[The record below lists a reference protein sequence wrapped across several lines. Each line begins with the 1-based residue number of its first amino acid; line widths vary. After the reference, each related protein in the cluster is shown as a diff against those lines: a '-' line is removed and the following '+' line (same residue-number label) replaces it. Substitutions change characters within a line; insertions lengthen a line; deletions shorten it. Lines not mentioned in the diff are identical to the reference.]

1 MDTYTNPNNTTTKH
15 LEVTMNN
22 YKIKFE
28 RFENVIEIL
37 PSIYWY
43 KQSFRQ
49 RFGKGVIVFAWL
61 KWGLVIYKN
70 NEQ

>member
-1 MDTYTNPNNTTTKH
+1 VLVENNTITKH
-15 LEVTMNN
+15 SEITMKN
-22 YKIKFE
+22 YKIKFK
-28 RFENVIEIL
+28 RFDNVIEIL

>member
-1 MDTYTNPNNTTTKH
+1 
-15 LEVTMNN
+15 MNN

-43 KQSFRQ
+43 KQSFAQ

>member
-1 MDTYTNPNNTTTKH
+1 MLVENNTTTKH
-15 LEVTMNN
+15 SEVTMKN

-28 RFENVIEIL
+28 QFENVIEIL

>member
-1 MDTYTNPNNTTTKH
+1 MK
-15 LEVTMNN
+15 N
-22 YKIKFE
+22 YKIKFK
-28 RFENVIEIL
+28 RFDNVIEIL

>member
-1 MDTYTNPNNTTTKH
+1 MLVENNTTTKH
-15 LEVTMNN
+15 SEVTMKN

-28 RFENVIEIL
+28 QFENVIEIL

-49 RFGKGVIVFAWL
+49 RFGKGVIVLAWL

-70 NEQ
+70 NEEK